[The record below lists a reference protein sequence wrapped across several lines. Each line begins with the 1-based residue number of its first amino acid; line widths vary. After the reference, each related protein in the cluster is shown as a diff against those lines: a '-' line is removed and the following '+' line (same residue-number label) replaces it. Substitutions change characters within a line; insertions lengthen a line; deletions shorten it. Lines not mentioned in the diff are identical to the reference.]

1 MDHLLIVDDDEDIR
15 DLYAVVA
22 SGLGYHVSEAGGV
35 DECLER
41 YARQAPTVIL
51 LDLSMPDGD
60 GVEMLRKFAQLH
72 CDAAVILI
80 SGEDTRILNT
90 AKRLGDRL
98 GLLMR
103 SSLQK
108 PVAIDALETALER
121 TLRGSTPLARRQ
133 QDMEEP
139 VAEWIEKEQLESAIS
154 SDELVLHYQPKVDF
168 ESTLGPEIVSCE
180 GLVRWKHPERGI
192 LLPGAFV
199 PKAESWGLVGA
210 LTEAVLAQAI
220 QQQIQWSSMGISCQI
235 SFNLSPSQLTDLSL
249 PDRLAD
255 QVISA
260 GVDPS
265 LLTAEVT
272 EQAAM
277 ADIAKATDVLT
288 RLRLKGF
295 GVSLDDFGTG
305 YSSLAELYRLPL
317 SEIKFGRVLIVDTDV
332 DRDARV
338 VVRAL
343 AALAKTL
350 GIPVCAEGVETK
362 SQARFVRDVGCS
374 VGQGFV
380 FAKALPAVEFMKLY
394 SEQGLLLRDSA
405 SDAWDLWLQ
414 YGGIDAL

>member
-1 MDHLLIVDDDEDIR
+1 
-15 DLYAVVA
+15 
-22 SGLGYHVSEAGGV
+22 
-35 DECLER
+35 
-41 YARQAPTVIL
+41 
-51 LDLSMPDGD
+51 
-60 GVEMLRKFAQLH
+60 
-72 CDAAVILI
+72 
-80 SGEDTRILNT
+80 
-90 AKRLGDRL
+90 
-98 GLLMR
+98 
-103 SSLQK
+103 
-108 PVAIDALETALER
+108 
-121 TLRGSTPLARRQ
+121 GSTPLARRQ

-139 VAEWIEKEQLESAIS
+139 VAEWIEKDQLEHAIS

-168 ESTLGPEIVSCE
+168 QSNLGPEIVSCE
-180 GLVRWKHPERGI
+180 GLVRWNHPEKGV

-199 PKAESWGLVGA
+199 PKAEAWGLVGA

-220 QQQIQWSSMGISCQI
+220 QQQIKWSSMGISCQI

-255 QVISA
+255 QVVSA

-317 SEIKFGRVLIVDTDV
+317 SEIKFGRVLIIDTDI

-343 AALAKTL
+343 AALANTL

-374 VGQGFV
+374 IGQGFV
-380 FAKALPAVEFMKLY
+380 FSKALPAVEFMKLY
-394 SEQGLLLRDSA
+394 TEQGLLLRDSA